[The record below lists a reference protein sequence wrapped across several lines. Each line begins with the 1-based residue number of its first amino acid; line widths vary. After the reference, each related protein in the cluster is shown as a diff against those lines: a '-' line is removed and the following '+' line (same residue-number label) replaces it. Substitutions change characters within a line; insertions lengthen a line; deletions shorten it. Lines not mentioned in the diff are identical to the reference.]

1 MQVIYCPGG
10 EVSLL
15 SSGEEIQTNM
25 RTGISCLAFWG
36 VTSMTFFLLGSEECF
51 NYSKLSKW
59 WQYLR
64 SSAGRLGNFV
74 AVQVCLRA
82 RSFTVYLAMP
92 PSGEVAGRYG
102 ARCACGCCSCG
113 EHSDV
118 GPGRA
123 GTWFSREKEHSMR
136 MASQPISNA
145 FIKVPPRPPPR
156 GALHKDDGENRTAAP
171 WQNSDPYTLFG
182 VGLGTV
188 TSHETWIQNG
198 PQTSYGEPTDAKNF
212 LNCSIKHCFICV
224 PMTQKSGMGPAVP
237 EMKIQTLTENPWDTQ
252 GDHWRQQRN
261 CWSTETLIVSWKH
274 TDLVRKCNLGTNVTQ
289 QRSSVI
295 QGTGPDAAWVVWAG
309 GCGDNPAW
317 VGLWR
322 RTSSAGCWKVP
333 GLFYGRGEKKQIQG
347 MSKTEKI

>member
-92 PSGEVAGRYG
+92 PSREVAGRYG

-123 GTWFSREKEHSMR
+123 GT
-136 MASQPISNA
+136 
-145 FIKVPPRPPPR
+145 
-156 GALHKDDGENRTAAP
+156 
-171 WQNSDPYTLFG
+171 
-182 VGLGTV
+182 
-188 TSHETWIQNG
+188 
-198 PQTSYGEPTDAKNF
+198 
-212 LNCSIKHCFICV
+212 
-224 PMTQKSGMGPAVP
+224 
-237 EMKIQTLTENPWDTQ
+237 
-252 GDHWRQQRN
+252 
-261 CWSTETLIVSWKH
+261 
-274 TDLVRKCNLGTNVTQ
+274 
-289 QRSSVI
+289 
-295 QGTGPDAAWVVWAG
+295 
-309 GCGDNPAW
+309 
-317 VGLWR
+317 
-322 RTSSAGCWKVP
+322 
-333 GLFYGRGEKKQIQG
+333 
-347 MSKTEKI
+347 